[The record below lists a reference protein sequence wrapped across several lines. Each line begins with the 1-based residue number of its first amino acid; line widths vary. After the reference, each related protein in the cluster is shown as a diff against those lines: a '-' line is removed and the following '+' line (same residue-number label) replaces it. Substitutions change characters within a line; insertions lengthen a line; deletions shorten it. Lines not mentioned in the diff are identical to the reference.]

1 MTETVVMIDGMMC
14 GMCESHINDVVRKNF
29 NVKKVSSSHSKGRCV
44 ILSEEPIDESA
55 IFTKLLPMSMAL
67 RASSKRS
74 VIFTAMPAF
83 FEPLS
88 RAFSR
93 RMTLQEE

>member
-44 ILSEEPIDESA
+44 ILSEDPIDESKLRDA
-55 IFTKLLPMSMAL
+55 INTTGYEVKSFE
-67 RASSKRS
+67 SS
-74 VIFTAMPAF
+74 PAPEKHGLF
-83 FEPLS
+83 G
-88 RAFSR
+88 R
-93 RMTLQEE
+93 R